1 MSSTFSVPMKVCPDE
16 SRLDANV
23 LAIAG
28 WPAGSTGVALRVD
41 RGSRTRLHSIVPL
54 PIDAT
59 DGPG

>member
-1 MSSTFSVPMKVCPDE
+1 MKVCPDE